1 MGSNPGYLRKYF
13 LLYLVDF
20 EEKKRP
26 ENVVNAEGFLSFF
39 DNWQNEIT

>member
-1 MGSNPGYLRKYF
+1 MGSNPGYLLEAF

-26 ENVVNAEGFLSFF
+26 ENVVNAEAFLSFF
-39 DNWQNEIT
+39 DNWQNKIT

>member
-1 MGSNPGYLRKYF
+1 MGSSPGYFLISF
-13 LLYLVDF
+13 LLYLVNL
-20 EEKKRP
+20 EEEKRP